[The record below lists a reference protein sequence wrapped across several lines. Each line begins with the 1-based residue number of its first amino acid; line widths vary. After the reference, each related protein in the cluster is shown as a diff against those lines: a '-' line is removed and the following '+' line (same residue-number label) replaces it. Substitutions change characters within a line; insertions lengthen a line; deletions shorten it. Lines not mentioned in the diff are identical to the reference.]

1 MKQLFKWIW
10 EEKRYIYIYN
20 FARKW
25 TSTFFAFG
33 GIIALFVSF
42 DDIFCAEWYHK
53 LLFALFLLFAVFAIC
68 CFIGAVVVINT
79 KEVKLFDVGNNHAVY
94 VKYGDVFSEELIS
107 NNQYNHR
114 NILVSVNRCF
124 DTIVN
129 DNLIS
134 RNTLHGAAIKKI
146 IKDKPYKAKKLDMEI
161 QKQLGSKHFIQLE
174 QNEKPSGN
182 LRRYDEGTVVEI
194 TAGNATYFLLGLT
207 CFDENL
213 HPYISDKEYIQALM
227 CGFEYSMER
236 NQGNP
241 LIFPLLGAGRAGTG
255 KNEKDILEFLVK
267 FLQLHKSKINCDVY
281 LVVRSSAKNSISI
294 FDLI

>member
-1 MKQLFKWIW
+1 M
-10 EEKRYIYIYN
+10 
-20 FARKW
+20 
-25 TSTFFAFG
+25 
-33 GIIALFVSF
+33 
-42 DDIFCAEWYHK
+42 
-53 LLFALFLLFAVFAIC
+53 FALFLLFAVFAIC

-174 QNEKPSGN
+174 QNEKTSGN
-182 LRRYDEGTVVEI
+182 LRRYDESTVVEI

-294 FDLI
+294 FDLIR